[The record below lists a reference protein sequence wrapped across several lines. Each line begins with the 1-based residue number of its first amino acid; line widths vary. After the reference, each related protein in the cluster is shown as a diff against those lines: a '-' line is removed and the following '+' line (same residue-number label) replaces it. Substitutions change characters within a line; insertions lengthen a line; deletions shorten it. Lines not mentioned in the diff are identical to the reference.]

1 MIRCMGLNSGK
12 LGQIFDVFPQRV
24 NNMDLK
30 HIKNL
35 LDIFEGT
42 VEKRCA
48 VYELA
53 DDEDDENRAAAECNA
68 AKNQLI
74 LAIEQLLHTSEK
86 LTTEQK

>member
-1 MIRCMGLNSGK
+1 
-12 LGQIFDVFPQRV
+12 
-24 NNMDLK
+24 MDLK

-53 DDEDDENRAAAECNA
+53 DDEDDENQAAAECNA
-68 AKNQLI
+68 AKTQLLI
-74 LAIEQLLHTSEK
+74 AIEQLVHAHETQQDK
-86 LTTEQK
+86 LQSHRIYSCDNPAL